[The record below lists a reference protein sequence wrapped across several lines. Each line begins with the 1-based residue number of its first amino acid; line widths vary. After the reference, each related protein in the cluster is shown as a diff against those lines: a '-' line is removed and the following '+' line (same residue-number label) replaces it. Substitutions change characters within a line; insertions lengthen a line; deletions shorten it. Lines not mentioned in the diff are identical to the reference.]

1 MPIFQSIP
9 GVNGLSKNIAL
20 DQKWKN
26 AVFIFINASFSSCPD
41 EIDKNEQ
48 IRNLSLTLWTRR
60 AASSGTGDCRRQSLL
75 PCIHVGRSCKKH
87 SLSNSRRH
95 SANADVIVDVK
106 SKIIVSRRH
115 FFSGVIFSATSKV
128 QN

>member
-9 GVNGLSKNIAL
+9 GLNGLSKNIAL

-48 IRNLSLTLWTRR
+48 IQNFYWLV
-60 AASSGTGDCRRQSLL
+60 
-75 PCIHVGRSCKKH
+75 IN
-87 SLSNSRRH
+87 SLSPASCW
-95 SANADVIVDVK
+95 
-106 SKIIVSRRH
+106 
-115 FFSGVIFSATSKV
+115 
-128 QN
+128 